1 MAGRRFIDFDAA
13 LAESEERPVVVR
25 YKGRDWELYPA
36 LPAKPVLRLLRLQAD
51 GHGGDELSQTEM
63 VRFMSEMV
71 PAEVLD
77 AWADAGMSVDEMG
90 RLLRAVLDAYRGDEG
105 GDQGEALGP
114 ATGRKTSS
122 SAGASSKLTSSASTS
137 STSRRRSTA

>member
-1 MAGRRFIDFDAA
+1 MAERRFIDFDAA
-13 LAESEERPVVVR
+13 LAESEEQPVVVR

-36 LPAKPVLRLLRLQAD
+36 LPAKPVLRLLRLQAE

-77 AWADAGMSVDEMG
+77 AWLDAGMSVDEMG
-90 RLLRAVLDAYRGDEG
+90 RLLRAVLDVYRGEEGDEP
-105 GDQGEALGP
+105 GESPGPKSGP
-114 ATGRKTSS
+114 APSS
-122 SAGASSKLTSSASTS
+122 STGQSSKPTSSASTS